1 MFRKVVAKL
10 EEKSQEEQERTRKEA
25 LEQILEARDI
35 KDVTGEEKLEESK
48 GEEKVEN
55 ANAD

>member
-1 MFRKVVAKL
+1 VAKL